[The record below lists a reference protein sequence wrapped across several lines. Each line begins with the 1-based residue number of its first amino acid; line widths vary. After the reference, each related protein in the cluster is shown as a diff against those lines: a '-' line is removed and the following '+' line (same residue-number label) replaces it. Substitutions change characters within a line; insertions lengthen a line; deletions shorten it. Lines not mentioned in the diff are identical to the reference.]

1 MVRKEPAFSFGVRP
15 ILNLFILIFFFSTAL
30 MAANETRTATSRRL
44 EEARQLRL
52 SGKFVESLK
61 VLENEVSQKP
71 GRKNS
76 SELAEGWLN
85 IALNYW
91 NLGEVSRAENAFI
104 FVQALADEKNDQAI
118 KDYARTSLEIIRLYQ
133 EAKRKRQEKSYQEAE
148 AIFLSGINLA
158 RKNGMKEMELKCL
171 RQLNFL
177 YWEIGEMEKFA
188 SCSESLLSIA
198 RLLNNRHE
206 EVRSLG
212 SIGFY
217 YSKKNNL
224 SLSFLY
230 FSRAIALAEKENLLE
245 MVPESLTNMADVCY
259 QLGLYSLAVYY
270 FEKALKIYEKQDD
283 LASTISVLYSLAL
296 SIYRQKESYPAYF
309 AREQPEA
316 LLTTALE
323 LSRQARNETLE
334 ARILNNLGY
343 VSIDDNLDR
352 SEQYLNL
359 SLAKGLKLKD
369 KEVISSALNNLATIN
384 LKRKKVQQAIRLY
397 EQALQTAREINNWEE
412 VWEDYAGL
420 AGCYEQLGN
429 FSQAFKNYQQAL
441 ATFERIRDNINFDFY
456 KIGFDRGKRKVY
468 EGLIR
473 VLVRIKDS
481 QGDPKVDE
489 QLFNTINQL
498 QARVFLEEMDNL
510 KRGRT
515 PNASSS
521 ELAEMEGV
529 INDFFNHDENLGEED
544 SFGELLELEHRYLQL
559 WITEVAEGNKK
570 ERKEMSPQPSLLN
583 LQENFLTDGQAILD
597 YLLGQNESYCFLFSR
612 TEFQV
617 FHLPPEKE
625 IEKAVKLYIKLL
637 ADPVSEEEDLKK
649 VGAELGR
656 WLLPSQ
662 LVLSDFVTSLTIIPD
677 GILNYLPFET
687 LRLSFQESG
696 DRQVYLIE
704 KFPVSYGLSLASL
717 YRSTQ
722 EAGWADYKKEFLGF
736 GNPLCR
742 QKEKDQMLARLY
754 FADNRSLSLR
764 PRLSELPY
772 SQQEIKRIA
781 ALFPAEAGD
790 LFYQKKATEDQFKAL
805 DHTQYRIIHLACH
818 GLVSEQF
825 PLRSSLILASRKG
838 SSEDGFLTVREIYQL
853 RLRTEL
859 IVLSACESSRGL
871 VERIEGVIGLPRIFL
886 LIGSRSVIS
895 SLWAVND
902 LATQELMLEFYR
914 GLLAGKAKHEAL
926 RLAKLKMIDS
936 SKSHPYYWA
945 AFVLMGEPGRIY

>member
-1 MVRKEPAFSFGVRP
+1 MVRREPAFSSGVRP
-15 ILNLFILIFFFSTAL
+15 RLKLFVFIFFFSTVF
-30 MAANETRTATSRRL
+30 MAANDTRAVTSRKL

-52 SGKFVESLK
+52 SGKFAESLK
-61 VLENEVSQKP
+61 VLENEVSHKP

-91 NLGEVSRAENAFI
+91 NLGEVLRAENAFI
-104 FVQALADEKNDQAI
+104 FAEALADEKNDQAM
-118 KDYARTSLEIIRLYQ
+118 KSYARTSLEIIRLYQ

-148 AIFLSGINLA
+148 ALFLSGINLA
-158 RKNGMKEMELKCL
+158 QKNGMKEMELKCL
-171 RQLNFL
+171 RQLSLL
-177 YWEIGEMEKFA
+177 YWEMDEMEKFA
-188 SCSESLLSIA
+188 SCLESLLSIA
-198 RLLNNRHE
+198 RFLNNKHE
-206 EVRSLG
+206 EIRSLD

-230 FSRAIALAEKENLLE
+230 FNRALALAEKENLLE

-259 QLGLYSLAVYY
+259 QLGLYSLAIYY
-270 FEKALKIYEKQDD
+270 FEKALKIYERQDD
-283 LASTISVLYSLAL
+283 LGSTISVLYSLAL
-296 SIYRQKESYPAYF
+296 SIYRQKQNSPAYF

-316 LLTTALE
+316 LLTTALK
-323 LSRQARNETLE
+323 LSRQARDEALE

-343 VSIDDNLDR
+343 IALNDNLDQ

-359 SLAKGLKLKD
+359 SLAKGFKLKD

-384 LKRKKVQQAIRLY
+384 LKRKKVLPAIRLY
-397 EQALQTAREINNWEE
+397 ERALQTAREINNWEE
-412 VWEDYAGL
+412 VWQDYAGL
-420 AGCYEQLGN
+420 ADCYEQLGN

-441 ATFERIRDNINFDFY
+441 ATFEKVRDNINFDFY
-456 KIGFDRGKRKVY
+456 KIGFDRSKRKVY

-473 VLVRIKDS
+473 VLVKIKDS
-481 QGDPKVDE
+481 KRDSKVDE

-498 QARVFLEEMDNL
+498 QARVFLEEMNNL
-510 KRGRT
+510 KKGGNLDT
-515 PNASSS
+515 SSR
-521 ELAEMEGV
+521 ELAELEGV

-559 WITEVAEGNKK
+559 WVAELGRGN
-570 ERKEMSPQPSLLN
+570 RKEILSLPSLNN
-583 LQENFLTDGQAILD
+583 LQENLLTGGKVILD
-597 YLLGQNESYCFLFSR
+597 YLLGENESYCFLFSR

-617 FHLPPEKE
+617 FHLPAEKE
-625 IEKAVKLYIKLL
+625 IEKSVKLYIKLL
-637 ADPVSEEEDLKK
+637 ADPASEEEDLKK
-649 VGAELGR
+649 VGAELGS
-656 WLLPSQ
+656 WLLPS
-662 LVLSDFVTSLTIIPD
+662 LSGLSDSVTSLTIIPD

-687 LRLSFQESG
+687 LRLNNQNSGERQE
-696 DRQVYLIE
+696 YLIE

-722 EAGWADYKKEFLGF
+722 EKDQGDYKKDFLGF
-736 GNPLCR
+736 GNPLCQ

-754 FADNRSLSLR
+754 YADNRSLSLR
-764 PRLSELPY
+764 PSLSELPY

-805 DHTQYRIIHLACH
+805 DLTQYRIIHLACH

-838 SSEDGFLTVREIYQL
+838 SPEDGFLTVREIYQL
-853 RLRTEL
+853 RLRAEL

-914 GLLAGKAKHEAL
+914 GFLAGRDKQEAL
-926 RLAKLKMIDS
+926 RVAKLKMIGS

-945 AFVLMGEPGRIY
+945 AFVLMGEAGRVY

>member
-1 MVRKEPAFSFGVRP
+1 
-15 ILNLFILIFFFSTAL
+15 
-30 MAANETRTATSRRL
+30 
-44 EEARQLRL
+44 
-52 SGKFVESLK
+52 
-61 VLENEVSQKP
+61 
-71 GRKNS
+71 
-76 SELAEGWLN
+76 
-85 IALNYW
+85 
-91 NLGEVSRAENAFI
+91 
-104 FVQALADEKNDQAI
+104 
-118 KDYARTSLEIIRLYQ
+118 
-133 EAKRKRQEKSYQEAE
+133 
-148 AIFLSGINLA
+148 
-158 RKNGMKEMELKCL
+158 
-171 RQLNFL
+171 
-177 YWEIGEMEKFA
+177 MEKFV
-188 SCSESLLSIA
+188 SCSENLLSIA

-206 EVRSLG
+206 EVRSLD
-212 SIGFY
+212 SIGVY

-230 FSRAIALAEKENLLE
+230 FNRAIALAEKENLLE

-270 FEKALKIYEKQDD
+270 FEKALKIYEKQDA
-283 LASTISVLYSLAL
+283 LASTISVLYALAL
-296 SIYRQKESYPAYF
+296 SIYRQKENNPAHF
-309 AREQPEA
+309 TREQPEA

-323 LSRQARNETLE
+323 LSRQVRNETLE

-343 VSIDDNLDR
+343 ISINNNLDR

-384 LKRKKVQQAIRLY
+384 LKRKKVPQAIRLY
-397 EQALQTAREINNWEE
+397 EQALETAREINNWEE

-420 AGCYEQLGN
+420 AECHEQLGN

-441 ATFERIRDNINFDFY
+441 ATFEKIRDNINFDFY

-481 QGDPKVDE
+481 QRDIKVDE

-510 KRGRT
+510 NKGEPPST
-515 PNASSS
+515 SSR

-529 INDFFNHDENLGEED
+529 INDFFNHDENLGEQD

-559 WITEVAEGNKK
+559 WGRELSQKNKK
-570 ERKEMSPQPSLLN
+570 ESKDVLPLPSISSFRD
-583 LQENFLTDGQAILD
+583 NFLTDGQVILD

-612 TEFQV
+612 TKFQV

-625 IEKAVKLYIKLL
+625 IEKAAKLYIKLL
-637 ADPVSEEEDLKK
+637 ADPASEEEDLKK

-656 WLLPSQ
+656 WLLPP
-662 LVLSDFVTSLTIIPD
+662 LLGLPDFVTSLTIIPD

-687 LRLSFQESG
+687 LRFSEWDTG
-696 DRQVYLIE
+696 RWGGEYLIE
-704 KFPVSYGLSLASL
+704 KFPVSYGFSLASL
-717 YRSTQ
+717 YKSAQAPGRN
-722 EAGWADYKKEFLGF
+722 GYKKDFLGF
-736 GNPLCR
+736 GNPACH
-742 QKEKDQMLARLY
+742 QKERDQMQARLY
-754 FADNRSLSLR
+754 FADKRGFGSKQHLSA
-764 PRLSELPY
+764 LPY

-805 DHTQYRIIHLACH
+805 DLTQYRIIHLACH

-825 PLRSSLILASRKG
+825 PLRSSLILASRKD
-838 SSEDGFLTVREIYQL
+838 SLEDGFLTIREIYQL
-853 RLRTEL
+853 RLRAEL
-859 IVLSACESSRGL
+859 TVLSACESSRGL
-871 VERIEGVIGLPRIFL
+871 VERIESVIGLPRIFL

-914 GLLAGKAKHEAL
+914 GLLAGKGRHEAL
-926 RLAKLKMIDS
+926 RLAKWKMLSS

-945 AFVLMGEPGRIY
+945 AFVLMGEAGRVY

>member
-1 MVRKEPAFSFGVRP
+1 MVRREVAFSFGVGGR
-15 ILNLFILIFFFSTAL
+15 LKLFVFIFFFLTVF
-30 MAANETRTATSRRL
+30 MAANDTRTVTSRKL

-52 SGKFVESLK
+52 SGKFAESLK
-61 VLENEVSQKP
+61 VLENEVSHKP

-76 SELAEGWLN
+76 SELTAGWLN

-104 FVQALADEKNDQAI
+104 FAEALADEKNDQAM
-118 KDYARTSLEIIRLYQ
+118 KGYARTSLEIIKLYQ

-148 AIFLSGINLA
+148 ALFLSGINLA
-158 RKNGMKEMELKCL
+158 QKNGMKEMELKCL
-171 RQLNFL
+171 RQLNLL
-177 YWEIGEMEKFA
+177 YWDMGEMEKFA
-188 SCSESLLSIA
+188 SSSESQLSIA

-206 EVRSLG
+206 EIRSLD
-212 SIGFY
+212 SIGVY

-230 FSRAIALAEKENLLE
+230 FNRALALAEKENLLE
-245 MVPESLTNMADVCY
+245 MVPESLTNMAVVCY
-259 QLGLYSLAVYY
+259 QLGLYSLTVYY

-283 LASTISVLYSLAL
+283 LASTISVLYALAL
-296 SIYRQKESYPAYF
+296 SIYRQKQNSPAYF

-316 LLTTALE
+316 LLTTALK
-323 LSRQARNETLE
+323 LSRQARDEALE

-343 VSIDDNLDR
+343 VSLNDNLDQ

-359 SLAKGLKLKD
+359 SLAKGFKLKD

-384 LKRKKVQQAIRLY
+384 LKRKKVLPAIRLY
-397 EQALQTAREINNWEE
+397 ERALQTAREINNWEE
-412 VWEDYAGL
+412 VWQDYAGL
-420 AGCYEQLGN
+420 ADCYEQLGN

-441 ATFERIRDNINFDFY
+441 ATFEKVRDNINFDFY
-456 KIGFDRGKRKVY
+456 KIGFDRSKRKVY

-473 VLVRIKDS
+473 VLVKIKDS
-481 QGDPKVDE
+481 KRDSKVDE

-510 KRGRT
+510 KKGRT
-515 PNASSS
+515 SSASSR
-521 ELAEMEGV
+521 ELAELEGV

-559 WITEVAEGNKK
+559 WVAELDGENKK
-570 ERKEMSPQPSLLN
+570 ERKDISSQPSLLS
-583 LQENFLTDGQAILD
+583 LQENLLTSGKVILD
-597 YLLGQNESYCFLFSR
+597 YLLGENESYCFLFSR
-612 TEFQV
+612 TEFQI
-617 FHLPPEKE
+617 FHLPAEKE
-625 IEKAVKLYIKLL
+625 IEKSVKLYIKLL
-637 ADPVSEEEDLKK
+637 ADPTSEEEDLKK
-649 VGAELGR
+649 VGAELGS
-656 WLLPSQ
+656 WLLPPLSG
-662 LVLSDFVTSLTIIPD
+662 LSDSVTSLTIIPD

-687 LRLSFQESG
+687 LRLNNQNSGERQE
-696 DRQVYLIE
+696 YLIE

-722 EAGWADYKKEFLGF
+722 EKDQGDYKKDFLGF
-736 GNPLCR
+736 GNPFCQ
-742 QKEKDQMLARLY
+742 QKEKDQLLARLY
-754 FADNRSLSLR
+754 YADNRSLSLR
-764 PRLSELPY
+764 PSLSELPY

-790 LFYQKKATEDQFKAL
+790 LFYKKKATEDRFKAL
-805 DHTQYRIIHLACH
+805 DLTQYRIIHLACH

-825 PLRSSLILASRKG
+825 PLRSSLILATRKG
-838 SSEDGFLTVREIYQL
+838 SQEDGFLTVREIYQL

-871 VERIEGVIGLPRIFL
+871 VEKREGVIGLPRIFL
-886 LIGSRSVIS
+886 LVGCRSVIS

-914 GLLAGKAKHEAL
+914 GLLAGRDKQEAL
-926 RLAKLKMIDS
+926 RVAKLKMIGS

-945 AFVLMGEPGRIY
+945 AFVLMGEVGKVY

>member
-1 MVRKEPAFSFGVRP
+1 MVRTKPGFFLGVRP
-15 ILNLFILIFFFSTAL
+15 RLNLFIFIFLFSTVL
-30 MAANETRTATSRRL
+30 MAANETKTPMSRRL

-61 VLENEVSQKP
+61 VLESEVSQKP

-104 FVQALADEKNDQAI
+104 FVQALADEKNDRAI

-148 AIFLSGINLA
+148 AIFLTGINLA

-171 RQLNFL
+171 RQLNLL
-177 YWEIGEMEKFA
+177 YWVMGEMEKFA
-188 SCSESLLSIA
+188 SSSESQLSIA

-206 EVRSLG
+206 EVRSLD
-212 SIGFY
+212 SIGVY

-230 FSRAIALAEKENLLE
+230 FNRAIALAEKENLLE
-245 MVPESLTNMADVCY
+245 MVPESLTNVAVVCY
-259 QLGLYSLAVYY
+259 QLGLYSLTVYY

-283 LASTISVLYSLAL
+283 LASTISVLYALAL
-296 SIYRQKESYPAYF
+296 SIYRQKQNSPAYF

-359 SLAKGLKLKD
+359 SLAKGFKLKD

-384 LKRKKVQQAIRLY
+384 LKRKKVLQAIRLY

-412 VWEDYAGL
+412 VWQDYAGL
-420 AGCYEQLGN
+420 ADCYEQLGN
-429 FSQAFKNYQQAL
+429 LSQAFKNYQQAL
-441 ATFERIRDNINFDFY
+441 ATFEKIRDNINFDFY

-473 VLVRIKDS
+473 ILVKIKNSKRDTE
-481 QGDPKVDE
+481 VDE
-489 QLFNTINQL
+489 QLFKTINQL

-510 KRGRT
+510 KKGRT
-515 PNASSS
+515 SSASSR
-521 ELAEMEGV
+521 ELAEMESV
-529 INDFFNHDENLGEED
+529 ISDFFDHDENLGGED

-559 WITEVAEGNKK
+559 WVAELDGGNKK
-570 ERKEMSPQPSLLN
+570 ERKDISSQPSLLS
-583 LQENFLTDGQAILD
+583 LQENLLTGGKVILD
-597 YLLGQNESYCFLFSR
+597 YLLGQNESYCFLFSQ

-617 FHLPPEKE
+617 FRLPPEKE
-625 IEKAVKLYIKLL
+625 IEKSVKLYIKLV
-637 ADPVSEEEDLKK
+637 ADPASEEEDLKK
-649 VGAELGR
+649 VGAELGS
-656 WLLPSQ
+656 WLLPS
-662 LVLSDFVTSLTIIPD
+662 LLDLPDFVTSLTIIPD

-687 LRLSFQESG
+687 LRLGCQESG
-696 DRQVYLIE
+696 ERQAYLIE
-704 KFPVSYGLSLASL
+704 MFPVSYGLSLASL
-717 YRSTQ
+717 YKSTQ
-722 EAGWADYKKEFLGF
+722 EVDRSGYKKDFLGF

-790 LFYQKKATEDQFKAL
+790 LFCQKKATEGQFKAL
-805 DHTQYRIIHLACH
+805 DLTQYRIIHLACH
-818 GLVSEQF
+818 GLISEQF

-838 SSEDGFLTVREIYQL
+838 SPEDGFLTVREIYQL
-853 RLRTEL
+853 RLRAEL
-859 IVLSACESSRGL
+859 TVLSACESSRGL

-914 GLLAGKAKHEAL
+914 GLLAGKGKHEAL
-926 RLAKLKMIDS
+926 RLAKLKMLNS
-936 SKSHPYYWA
+936 PKSHPYYWA
-945 AFVLMGEPGRIY
+945 AFVLMGEAGRVY

>member
-1 MVRKEPAFSFGVRP
+1 
-15 ILNLFILIFFFSTAL
+15 
-30 MAANETRTATSRRL
+30 MAANDTRTVTSRKL

-52 SGKFVESLK
+52 SGKFTESLK
-61 VLENEVSQKP
+61 VLENEVSHKP

-104 FVQALADEKNDQAI
+104 FAEALADEKNDQAI
-118 KDYARTSLEIIRLYQ
+118 KSYARTSLEIIKLYQ

-148 AIFLSGINLA
+148 ALFLSGINLA
-158 RKNGMKEMELKCL
+158 QKNGMKEMELKCL
-171 RQLNFL
+171 RQLSLL
-177 YWEIGEMEKFA
+177 YWEMGEMEKFA
-188 SCSESLLSIA
+188 SCLESLLSIA
-198 RLLNNRHE
+198 RFLNNKHE
-206 EVRSLG
+206 EIRSLD

-230 FSRAIALAEKENLLE
+230 FNRALALAEKENLLE

-259 QLGLYSLAVYY
+259 QLGLYSLAIYY
-270 FEKALKIYEKQDD
+270 FEKALKIYERQDD
-283 LASTISVLYSLAL
+283 LGSTISVLYSLAL
-296 SIYRQKESYPAYF
+296 SIYRQKESSPAYF

-316 LLTTALE
+316 LLTTALK
-323 LSRQARNETLE
+323 LSRQARDEALE

-343 VSIDDNLDR
+343 VSLNDNLDQ

-359 SLAKGLKLKD
+359 SLAKGLKLQD

-384 LKRKKVQQAIRLY
+384 LKRKKVLQAIRLY
-397 EQALQTAREINNWEE
+397 ERALQIAREINNWEE
-412 VWEDYAGL
+412 VWQDYAGL
-420 AGCYEQLGN
+420 AGCYEELGN
-429 FSQAFKNYQQAL
+429 WPRALENYQQAL
-441 ATFERIRDNINFDFY
+441 ATFEKVRDNINFDFY
-456 KIGFDRGKRKVY
+456 KIGFDRSKRKVY

-473 VLVRIKDS
+473 VLVKIKDS
-481 QGDPKVDE
+481 KRDSKVDE

-510 KRGRT
+510 KKGRT
-515 PNASSS
+515 SSASSK
-521 ELAEMEGV
+521 ELAELEGV
-529 INDFFNHDENLGEED
+529 ISDFFNHDENLGEED

-559 WITEVAEGNKK
+559 WVAELGRGN
-570 ERKEMSPQPSLLN
+570 RKEILSLPSLN
-583 LQENFLTDGQAILD
+583 SLQENLLTSGKVILD
-597 YLLGQNESYCFLFSR
+597 YLLGENESYCFLFSR
-612 TEFQV
+612 TEFQI
-617 FHLPPEKE
+617 FHLPAEKE
-625 IEKAVKLYIKLL
+625 IEKSVKLYIKLL
-637 ADPVSEEEDLKK
+637 ADPTSEEEDLKK
-649 VGAELGR
+649 VGAELGS
-656 WLLPSQ
+656 WLLPS
-662 LVLSDFVTSLTIIPD
+662 LSGLSDSVTSLTIIPD

-687 LRLSFQESG
+687 LRLNNQNSGERQE
-696 DRQVYLIE
+696 YLIE

-722 EAGWADYKKEFLGF
+722 EEDQGDYKKDFLGF
-736 GNPLCR
+736 GNPLCQ
-742 QKEKDQMLARLY
+742 QKEKDQLLARLY
-754 FADNRSLSLR
+754 YADNRSLSLR
-764 PRLSELPY
+764 PSLSELPY

-790 LFYQKKATEDQFKAL
+790 LFYQKKATEDRFKAL
-805 DHTQYRIIHLACH
+805 DLTQYRIIHLACH

-825 PLRSSLILASRKG
+825 PLRSSLILATRKG
-838 SSEDGFLTVREIYQL
+838 SQEDGFLTVREIYQL

-871 VERIEGVIGLPRIFL
+871 VEKREGVIGLPRIFL
-886 LIGSRSVIS
+886 LVGCRSVIS

-914 GLLAGKAKHEAL
+914 GLLAGRDKQEAL
-926 RLAKLKMIDS
+926 RVAKLKMIGS

-945 AFVLMGEPGRIY
+945 AFVLMGEVGKIY

>member
-1 MVRKEPAFSFGVRP
+1 MVRREVAFSLGVGAR
-15 ILNLFILIFFFSTAL
+15 LKLFVFIFFFLTVF
-30 MAANETRTATSRRL
+30 MAANDTRTVTSRKL

-52 SGKFVESLK
+52 SGKFAESLK
-61 VLENEVSQKP
+61 VLENEVSHKP

-104 FVQALADEKNDQAI
+104 FAEALADEKNDQAI
-118 KDYARTSLEIIRLYQ
+118 KSYARTSLEIIKLYQ

-148 AIFLSGINLA
+148 ALFLSGINIA
-158 RKNGMKEMELKCL
+158 QKNGMKEMELKCL
-171 RQLNFL
+171 RQLSLL
-177 YWEIGEMEKFA
+177 YWEMGEMEKFA
-188 SCSESLLSIA
+188 SCLESLLSIA
-198 RLLNNRHE
+198 RFLNNKHE
-206 EVRSLG
+206 EIRSLD

-230 FSRAIALAEKENLLE
+230 FNRALALAEKENLLE

-259 QLGLYSLAVYY
+259 QLGLYSLAIYY
-270 FEKALKIYEKQDD
+270 FEKALKIYERQDD
-283 LASTISVLYSLAL
+283 LGSTISVLYSLAL
-296 SIYRQKESYPAYF
+296 SIYRQKESSPGYF
-309 AREQPEA
+309 AREQPET
-316 LLTTALE
+316 LLTTALK
-323 LSRQARNETLE
+323 LSRQARDEALE

-343 VSIDDNLDR
+343 VSLNDNLDQ

-359 SLAKGLKLKD
+359 SLAKGLKLQD

-384 LKRKKVQQAIRLY
+384 LKRKKVLQAIRLY
-397 EQALQTAREINNWEE
+397 ERALQTAREINNWEE
-412 VWEDYAGL
+412 VWQDYAGL
-420 AGCYEQLGN
+420 AGCYEELGN
-429 FSQAFKNYQQAL
+429 WPRALENYQQAL
-441 ATFERIRDNINFDFY
+441 ATFEKVRDNINFDFY
-456 KIGFDRGKRKVY
+456 KIGFDRSKRKVY

-473 VLVRIKDS
+473 VLVKIKDS
-481 QGDPKVDE
+481 KRDSKVDE

-510 KRGRT
+510 KKGRT
-515 PNASSS
+515 SSASSK
-521 ELAEMEGV
+521 ELAELEGV
-529 INDFFNHDENLGEED
+529 ISDFFNHDENLGEED

-559 WITEVAEGNKK
+559 WVAELGRGN
-570 ERKEMSPQPSLLN
+570 RKEILSLPSLN
-583 LQENFLTDGQAILD
+583 SLQENLLTSGKVILD
-597 YLLGQNESYCFLFSR
+597 YLLGENESYCFLFSR
-612 TEFQV
+612 TEFQI
-617 FHLPPEKE
+617 FHLPAEKE
-625 IEKAVKLYIKLL
+625 IEKSVKLYIKLL
-637 ADPVSEEEDLKK
+637 ADPTSEEEDLKK
-649 VGAELGR
+649 VGAELGS
-656 WLLPSQ
+656 WLLPPLSG
-662 LVLSDFVTSLTIIPD
+662 LSDAVTSLAIIPD

-687 LRLSFQESG
+687 LRLNNQNSGERQE
-696 DRQVYLIE
+696 YLIE

-722 EAGWADYKKEFLGF
+722 EKDQGDYKKDFLGF
-736 GNPLCR
+736 GNPFCQ
-742 QKEKDQMLARLY
+742 QKEKGQLLARLY
-754 FADNRSLSLR
+754 YADNRSLSLR
-764 PRLSELPY
+764 PSLSELPY

-790 LFYQKKATEDQFKAL
+790 LFYKKKATEDRFKAL
-805 DHTQYRIIHLACH
+805 DLTQYRIIHLACH

-825 PLRSSLILASRKG
+825 PLRSSLILATRKG
-838 SSEDGFLTVREIYQL
+838 SQEDGFLTVREIYQL

-871 VERIEGVIGLPRIFL
+871 VEKREGVIGLPRIFL
-886 LIGSRSVIS
+886 LVGCRSVIS

-914 GLLAGKAKHEAL
+914 GLLAGRDKQEAL
-926 RLAKLKMIDS
+926 RVAKLKMIGS

-945 AFVLMGEPGRIY
+945 AFVLMGEVGKVY